1 MAHVEGRDP
10 GSQLADA
17 VHHWVE
23 AGIVTPA
30 QADAILRFE
39 HAQELEPFRPAESRE
54 GRLPLATEL
63 LSYLGIALVIMSGTF
78 LVTRFWSDLHVGGRL
93 AVGLVVATVGLLG
106 GTVVTRIGG
115 PGACR
120 LGSFLALCGTG
131 GVALAVGLAAVA
143 LGGHHFTA
151 VLAVGLAVLAFSLA
165 LWRNDDRP
173 LQFLS
178 SVAGVVVT
186 AVGLYGVLHMD
197 LTPVESGVVVWCSA
211 LVLGVL
217 GASRLLRPPLFVLI
231 VAEFGTFVG
240 ALVITPYAFG
250 WVLGLLT
257 AAAALGLG
265 LWRREP
271 TVVVIGVACFLF
283 FLARTLSFYFQ
294 GPVAAIGVLVV
305 GLVLVIV
312 AFRLI
317 MHSHMRPTGS
327 KAQRE

>member
-30 QADAILRFE
+30 QADAIFE
-39 HAQELEPFRPAESRE
+39 FERAQAVEPLQPAERRE

-78 LVTRFWSDLHVGGRL
+78 LVTRFWSDLHIGGRV
-93 AVGLVVATVGLLG
+93 AVGLVAAVVGLLG
-106 GTVVTRIGG
+106 STVVTRIGG
-115 PGACR
+115 RGACR

-131 GVALAVGLAAVA
+131 GVALTVGLAAVA
-143 LGGHHFTA
+143 LGSHSSTV
-151 VLAVGLAVLAFSLA
+151 VLAVGLAVLALSLV

-173 LQFLS
+173 LPFLS
-178 SVAGVVVT
+178 SIAGVVAT
-186 AVGLYGVLHMD
+186 AVGLYGVLHLH
-197 LTPVESGVVVWCSA
+197 LTPVESGVVVWCTA
-211 LVLGVL
+211 LALGVL
-217 GASRLLRPPLFVLI
+217 GTSRLLRPPLLVLI
-231 VAEFGTFVG
+231 VAELGTFVG

-257 AAAALGLG
+257 ATAALGVG

-271 TVVVIGVACFLF
+271 SVVVIAVACFLF

-317 MHSHMRPTGS
+317 MHPHKRLASS
-327 KAQRE
+327 QAQRE